1 MTISLELGN
10 ANQASEAALGRL
22 IGTPSQ
28 IEWAE
33 QIRPRVCAEFDRVSD
48 ALLAVATKQS
58 EHDRLDTH
66 AIIAILE
73 DKRIEVVARDEA
85 GYFIRDWQELTD
97 QVRQLIRKDPRYQ
110 AIRLAKAERH
120 RLASDVEAPMLTQQ
134 TDTGKG
140 DLQHD

>member
-1 MTISLELGN
+1 MTTSPKPGN
-10 ANQASEAALGRL
+10 AHQGSGATLNTL

-33 QIRPRVCAEFDRVSD
+33 QIRPQVSAEFDRVSH
-48 ALLAVATKQS
+48 ALLAVAGKQS
-58 EHDRLDTH
+58 QQNRSDTQ
-66 AIIAILE
+66 AIIAILRE
-73 DKRIEVVARDEA
+73 NRVEVLAKGEA

-110 AIRLAKAERH
+110 AIRLAKTERR
-120 RLASDVEAPMLTQQ
+120 RLSSDVESPLLAQQ
-134 TDTGKG
+134 IETGKG

>member
-1 MTISLELGN
+1 MTTRVELGN
-10 ANQASEAALGRL
+10 AQQGLDATLSQLA
-22 IGTPSQ
+22 GTPSQ

-48 ALLAVATKQS
+48 TLLAVASKQS
-58 EHDRLDTH
+58 EQDRLGTQ
-66 AIIAILE
+66 AIIAILRE
-73 DKRIEVVARDEA
+73 KRVEVLAKGEA
-85 GYFIRDWQELTD
+85 GYFIRDWQELAD

-120 RLASDVEAPMLTQQ
+120 RRSDRVEASMRTQQ
-134 TDTGKG
+134 IKAGKG